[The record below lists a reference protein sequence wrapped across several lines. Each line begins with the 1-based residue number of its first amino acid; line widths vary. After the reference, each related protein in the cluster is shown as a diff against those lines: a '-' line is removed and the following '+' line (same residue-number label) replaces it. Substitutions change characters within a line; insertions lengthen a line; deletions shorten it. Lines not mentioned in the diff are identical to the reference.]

1 MAEALTININVT
13 GSAGGES
20 TSGEKKKGVKDKQS
34 RENAKTYWTLDR
46 AKSVAEN
53 LASQVVN
60 TGVTHVGFYSGNTV
74 MQEQLQNTMSIGGEA
89 LGIGLAFTANPILGG
104 IALVTTA
111 ISKIDEFM
119 KYIKTIDRENYMAG
133 QLARRAGYLSNQN
146 R

>member
-1 MAEALTININVT
+1 MAEALTININVSSST
-13 GSAGGES
+13 GV
-20 TSGEKKKGVKDKQS
+20 TSETTSGVKDKQAK
-34 RENAKTYWTLDR
+34 ENVKTYWTLDR
-46 AKSVAEN
+46 AKTVAEN

-60 TGVTHVGFYSGNTV
+60 IGVTHVGFYSGNTV

>member
-1 MAEALTININVT
+1 MAEALTININVSSST
-13 GSAGGES
+13 GV
-20 TSGEKKKGVKDKQS
+20 TSETTSGVKDKQAK
-34 RENAKTYWTLDR
+34 ENVKTYWTLDR
-46 AKSVAEN
+46 AKTVAEN

-60 TGVTHVGFYSGNTV
+60 IGVTHVGFYSGNTV
-74 MQEQLQNTMSIGGEA
+74 MQEQLQNTMSIGGEV

-104 IALVTTA
+104 IALATTA
-111 ISKIDEFM
+111 MSKIDEFM